1 MAIFE
6 DNRELSTQ
14 KKHVGMDK
22 VKGFKKTLLSVM
34 GYKDTGERN
43 AWGRTGI
50 AGTLGMATAGG
61 SRLLAKGLAKGSDA
75 HQVMKE
81 TDDEYLSA
89 GLAKGKFLY
98 ESGKAVASLI
108 VPGAEGAEGAEGL
121 MKGGKT
127 STTPDLATTPIN
139 KTSNI
144 ADSTA
149 GQNLANMIT
158 QQSNQ
163 DTQDVVSSNVDSII
177 GKKSDSELLKS
188 MGDNYMLDDSGE
200 KIYKDGFGGIVED
213 MTQEEYDAKT
223 LADKQAKR
231 KKQQEQTSNLLD
243 KIPVIGGVASS
254 GLELV
259 AAQKNYTQEAEKEA
273 MKFKR
278 KTASE
283 TAFNLL

>member
-108 VPGAEGAEGAEGL
+108 VPGAEGAESL